1 MYKSTFNWTDWNI
14 RNVTKLFHKCSWN
27 WHRLQEQKLGAETT
41 TDVFKPAQNSSGF
54 VHSSFR
60 IDLSSAPTPGLHSYR
75 KNNFT
80 RPIKPGEQNKIC
92 HTNYIKWNVTT
103 WRFSDQSFCL
113 FRSGQVISLHRIL
126 QSIHGVGSLRIS
138 IYMTATAKLKVDFG
152 SRIPSR
158 AL

>member
-54 VHSSFR
+54 VHSNFR

-80 RPIKPGEQNKIC
+80 RPIKPGEQNKVC
-92 HTNYIKWNVTT
+92 HTNYILYIKWNVTT
-103 WRFSDQSFCL
+103 WRFLDQSFCL
-113 FRSGQVISLHRIL
+113 IWGQNDCLTFELSM
-126 QSIHGVGSLRIS
+126 LRHWGPYIQIIVS
-138 IYMTATAKLKVDFG
+138 SNQYYGKL
-152 SRIPSR
+152 
-158 AL
+158 ALGRN